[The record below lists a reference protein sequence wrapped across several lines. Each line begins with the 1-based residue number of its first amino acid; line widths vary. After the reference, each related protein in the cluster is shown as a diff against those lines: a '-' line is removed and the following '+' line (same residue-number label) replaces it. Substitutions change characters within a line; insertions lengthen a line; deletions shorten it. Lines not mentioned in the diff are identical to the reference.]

1 MLTECRITCNVN
13 IGQWTSLSTGQVW
26 AQRQKQTGRLA
37 KTAAIFSLHVC
48 SPRVMTRGDPE
59 SEYDAHTL
67 AAADVT
73 LINILNC
80 HSCLVWSMDKPAE
93 LRAGGP
99 TIEWV
104 MRWEMGGTGPVLAE
118 ACRESR
124 KALPGRTS
132 ELTLTDLV
140 PGWTS
145 ERKIMTWQI
154 INKHSRVISK
164 AKLMNSFMFL
174 LSADS
179 RKYFI
184 VFKFV
189 FNERENNKQQQEI
202 KRSFIKAL

>member
-37 KTAAIFSLHVC
+37 KTAAIFSLHVF

-104 MRWEMGGTGPVLAE
+104 RRWEELAPSWRRLAE
-118 ACRESR
+118 RVVRPSQA
-124 KALPGRTS
+124 GRVS
-132 ELTLTDLV
+132 SLWQISSQAGLV
-140 PGWTS
+140 S
-145 ERKIMTWQI
+145 KIMTWQI

-189 FNERENNKQQQEI
+189 FNEREINKQQHECYAQ
-202 KRSFIKAL
+202 